1 MQTFIVIIV
10 FDGHLLLPRKHVH
23 ADSLAQKPDYVRSF
37 ALKNLLLP
45 FCTDESNR
53 RTIDRKGNI
62 FVSLSLFQTRQY
74 MRFSLSLSLSQFD
87 LIVSLSKIYN
97 FSKILFISIQGS
109 PIFFYVWIFYVWK
122 FISLREKYNPCP
134 SLCVPICF
142 RVFFEQRATKSFLN

>member
-74 MRFSLSLSLSQFD
+74 MKFPLSFSLS
-87 LIVSLSKIYN
+87 I
-97 FSKILFISIQGS
+97 
-109 PIFFYVWIFYVWK
+109 
-122 FISLREKYNPCP
+122 
-134 SLCVPICF
+134 
-142 RVFFEQRATKSFLN
+142 